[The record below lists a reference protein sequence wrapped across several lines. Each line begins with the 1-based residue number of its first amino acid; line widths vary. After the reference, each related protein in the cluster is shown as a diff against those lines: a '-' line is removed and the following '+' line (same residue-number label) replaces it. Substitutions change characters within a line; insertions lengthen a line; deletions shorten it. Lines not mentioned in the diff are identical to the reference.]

1 MRSNFKPYF
10 LIPDHIIMILHVA
23 IAALSWLHKIVL
35 PYVRIYSKQICY
47 LPSNSGE

>member
-23 IAALSWLHKIVL
+23 IAALSWLHKNCYAIC
-35 PYVRIYSKQICY
+35 IYSKQICY
-47 LPSNSGE
+47 LPSNSGG